1 MAGPGALRR
10 VVWVAGLLCF
20 LACIFWFTGY
30 LSAFCRTSRVIRI
43 VIIGDSNTHSQRN
56 YTSDGLGNGYVRL
69 IHERLTNKKRVD
81 GLNYVVVNQGVR
93 GDGIRDIANRWQKDV
108 IGENPDVLCVAI
120 GINDATGKRLTNE
133 EFEHT
138 YTELLQRAR
147 QVNPALRIMLMEI
160 FLVGSGPEWLPEAEL
175 LRLKQ
180 DVTEKNTIIRA
191 TGMKLGFPVVLLEQL
206 IRENPDHDSDFQP
219 EKDDGIHIS
228 KRGHQRIADAWLAAF
243 GE

>member
-1 MAGPGALRR
+1 
-10 VVWVAGLLCF
+10 
-20 LACIFWFTGY
+20 
-30 LSAFCRTSRVIRI
+30 
-43 VIIGDSNTHSQRN
+43 
-56 YTSDGLGNGYVRL
+56 L
-69 IHERLTNKKRVD
+69 IHERLTNKKRAD

-160 FLVGSGPEWLPEAEL
+160 FLVGSGPEWLPEK
-175 LRLKQ
+175 LKHVPTIKGKI
-180 DVTEKNTIIRA
+180 DVKLEVDKGEA
-191 TGMKLGFPVVLLEQL
+191 TREEVVE
-206 IRENPDHDSDFQP
+206 E
-219 EKDDGIHIS
+219 
-228 KRGHQRIADAWLAAF
+228 
-243 GE
+243 